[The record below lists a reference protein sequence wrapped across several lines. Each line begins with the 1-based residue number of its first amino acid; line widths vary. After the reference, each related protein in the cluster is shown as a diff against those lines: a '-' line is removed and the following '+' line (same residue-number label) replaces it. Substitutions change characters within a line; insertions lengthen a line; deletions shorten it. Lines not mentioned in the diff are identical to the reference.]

1 MRYISWKRLLGA
13 VLVLGMLSVNTSYAK
28 TTQQNI
34 DDAKNQI
41 DSLQQQRDD
50 AQAQVND
57 ISDKKDDIEEVLESP
72 ANIVDVLNRESMKAK
87 KIKVLDMTETD
98 M

>member
-1 MRYISWKRLLGA
+1 M
-13 VLVLGMLSVNTSYAK
+13 LGMLSVNTSYAK

-57 ISDKKDDIEEVLESP
+57 ISDKKDDIEEDLSG
-72 ANIVDVLNRESMKAK
+72 LNGELQKNLK
-87 KIKVLDMTETD
+87 TKISLCMLRMYIQLLAEE
-98 M
+98 